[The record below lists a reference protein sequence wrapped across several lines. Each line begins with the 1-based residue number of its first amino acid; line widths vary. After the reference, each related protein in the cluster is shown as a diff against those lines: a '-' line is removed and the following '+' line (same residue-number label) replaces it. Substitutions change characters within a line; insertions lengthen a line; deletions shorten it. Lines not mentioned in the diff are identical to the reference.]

1 MVFYSLCRLPL
12 HLGLVRVFHGITGAV
27 VGPATMSAITG
38 YATAEREGRVLSI
51 YGMSIAAANL
61 VGFGVSGVMFS
72 RLGHDWLFFFGGAML
87 FAGAGLSSLLPAGRG
102 VIRVSP
108 TQSGGGFGMVKTLVR
123 RRGLVVAYGSIF
135 AQYFSFGAVVT
146 LLPRYVVDS
155 LGMDAFHMGMLL
167 TVFSGIFIIIQFPSG
182 ILSDRA
188 GRRLP
193 IITGLGLGIASLVLL
208 PVPSVF
214 PLLAAVMALYG
225 LAYGLLFPSISA
237 LVADHS
243 QPDERGIAT
252 GIFHA
257 LLTAGVAIGAPVMGW
272 VGEVVGI
279 RSGLTLTAVI
289 MLLVLGMVT
298 VIFPKRGV

>member
-1 MVFYSLCRLPL
+1 
-12 HLGLVRVFHGITGAV
+12 
-27 VGPATMSAITG
+27 
-38 YATAEREGRVLSI
+38 
-51 YGMSIAAANL
+51 
-61 VGFGVSGVMFS
+61 
-72 RLGHDWLFFFGGAML
+72 
-87 FAGAGLSSLLPAGRG
+87 
-102 VIRVSP
+102 
-108 TQSGGGFGMVKTLVR
+108 MVKTLVR
-123 RRGLVVAYGSIF
+123 RRGLAVAYGSIF

-182 ILSDRA
+182 ILSDRI

-193 IITGLGLGIASLVLL
+193 IVIGLGLGIASLVLL
-208 PVPSVF
+208 PVPTVF

-225 LAYGLLFPSISA
+225 LAYGLLFPSIAA

-272 VGEVVGI
+272 VGEIVGI

-298 VIFPKRGV
+298 VIFPKKGV